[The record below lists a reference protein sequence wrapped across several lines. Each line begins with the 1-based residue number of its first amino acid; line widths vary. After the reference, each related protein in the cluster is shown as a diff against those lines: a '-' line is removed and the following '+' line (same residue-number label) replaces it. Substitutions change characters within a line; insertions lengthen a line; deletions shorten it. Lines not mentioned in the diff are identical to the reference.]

1 MLDVLNLALPFF
13 GLILLGL
20 VCGRL
25 NRIPESG
32 LAWMNFFIV
41 YLALPALFYRIL
53 AQTPLEQLTQARFII
68 ATTLSTFSIF
78 VIAFAIAMLARRR
91 RPGDKLPEATIA
103 ALAGSYGNVGYMGGS
118 ESA

>member
-20 VCGRL
+20 FCSRF

-41 YLALPALFYRIL
+41 YVALPALFYRIL
-53 AQTPLEQLTQARFII
+53 AQTPLEQLAQGRFIL
-68 ATTLSTFSIF
+68 ATTLSTLL
-78 VIAFAIAMLARRR
+78 AFGLA
-91 RPGDKLPEATIA
+91 LTIA
-103 ALAGSYGNVGYMGGS
+103 VLATWGRGSRS
-118 ESA
+118 RRSARTRRHRSR

>member
-32 LAWMNFFIV
+32 LAWMGFFIV
-41 YLALPALFYRIL
+41 YVALPALFYRIL
-53 AQTPLEQLTQARFII
+53 AQTPLDQLTQGRFIL
-68 ATTLSTFSIF
+68 ATTLSTFLAF
-78 VIAFAIAMLARRR
+78 VIAFVIALLARRQ
-91 RPGDKLPEATIA
+91 RPGNKIAEATIIGC
-103 ALAGSYGNVGYMGGS
+103 AGS
-118 ESA
+118 

>member
-32 LAWMNFFIV
+32 LAWMGFFIV
-41 YLALPALFYRIL
+41 YVALPALFYRIL
-53 AQTPLEQLTQARFII
+53 AQTPFEQLAQARFIL
-68 ATTLSTFSIF
+68 ATTLSTFLAF
-78 VIAFAIAMLARRR
+78 AIAFAIAMLARRHR
-91 RPGDKLPEATIA
+91 AGARLAEATIA
-103 ALAGSYGNVGYMGGS
+103 ATAGGYGNVGYMGP
-118 ESA
+118 